1 MRKKIFWFSVI
12 LAGVLATQALVLP
25 SSVQANFITD
35 FFGSIKE
42 KLQPIGES
50 VKEGQDALKE
60 KILEKNVEEATTET
74 KNSEKAEKEILYK
87 PAADYENAVIAA
99 VDEADPAVVSI
110 IVTKDLP
117 VIENCPVDLF
127 SNIPQEFRQFL
138 ELPEGTYM
146 QPCQKGTKK
155 QEVGGGSGFLVSSDG
170 LILTNKHVVSDE
182 TASYTIL
189 TNDGKKYE
197 AKVLAKDPLADIA
210 IVKASVSGLKTVKL
224 GNSDSVKLGQ
234 TAIAIGNALGEFRN
248 TVSVGVISG
257 LARTVTATDGNG
269 GGETIEGVFQTD
281 AAINPGNSGGP
292 LLNLRGEV
300 IGINTAIASGAENIA
315 FTIPINMAKK
325 AIESVKATGK
335 ISTPYIG
342 VRYYILDEEDAKQK
356 NIPYSYGALIIKGEN
371 GEAAIAAGSPA
382 EKTGLKEGDVIL
394 EIGGEKI
401 DLDHSLL
408 SLIRKH
414 EVGERV
420 GIKVYREGKEI
431 FLYPVLEERK

>member
-1 MRKKIFWFSVI
+1 MRKKLFWFSVI
-12 LAGVLATQALVLP
+12 LSGILAVQMFVPLSIA
-25 SSVQANFITD
+25 QANFITD
-35 FFGSIKE
+35 FFDSIKE

-60 KILEKNVEEATTET
+60 KILEKNVEEAVTGIKKDEKTEEV
-74 KNSEKAEKEILYK
+74 SLYK
-87 PAADYENAVIAA
+87 PAADYENAIIEA
-99 VDEADPAVVSI
+99 VEKTDPAVVSI

-127 SNIPQEFRQFL
+127 SNIPQELRQFF
-138 ELPEGTYM
+138 ELPEGTYS
-146 QPCQKGTKK
+146 QPCQKGVKK
-155 QEVGGGSGFLVSSDG
+155 QEVGGGSGFLVSNDG
-170 LILTNKHVVSDE
+170 LILTNKHVVNDE

-210 IVKASVSGLKTVKL
+210 IVKADISGLATVKL
-224 GNSDSVKLGQ
+224 GDSDSVKLGQ

-325 AIESVKATGK
+325 AIDSVKTTGK

-342 VRYYILDEEDAKQK
+342 VRYYILSEEDAKEK
-356 NIPYSYGALIIKGEN
+356 NIPYAYGALIVKGEN
-371 GEAAIAAGSPA
+371 GETGISAGSPA
-382 EKTGLKEGDVIL
+382 EKVGLKEGDVIL

-401 DLDHSLL
+401 DLNHSLML
-408 SLIRKH
+408 LIRKH